1 MSSQTPDAP
10 APRIIDIAPD
20 MAPERID
27 RYLAGQFEDLSR
39 SRLKALIEDGRLQL
53 DGAPMRDPSAKTRP
67 GGRYVLH
74 LPPPRAAV
82 PKPQDIPLSILYE
95 DAHLVVLDKKAGM
108 TVHPA
113 AGNWSGTLVHALLHH
128 CAGGL
133 SGIGGVERPGIVHRL
148 DKDTSGVMV
157 VAKSDAAHQGLSAQF
172 AAHSVERAY
181 LAAVRGAPNPRA
193 GRIETRL
200 ARSPRNRKKQA
211 VVRDPQSSH
220 GRLAITNY
228 TTRRT
233 FGQIPGAPAG
243 TAAAALLTC
252 RLETGRTH
260 QIRVHMAHIGCP
272 LLGDQLYGKD
282 RALARIA
289 TPQGEVLKDF
299 RRQAL
304 HAAVLGFVHP
314 LSGEQ
319 LRFETPP
326 PKDMQRLIKFL
337 ERL

>member
-1 MSSQTPDAP
+1 MDPQTPPVP
-10 APRIIDIAPD
+10 APRSIDIPAD

-27 RYLAGQFEDLSR
+27 RYLASLFDDLSR

-53 DGAPMRDPSAKTRP
+53 DGAPMTDPSAKTRP
-67 GGRYVLH
+67 GGHYVLS
-74 LPPPRAAV
+74 LPAPRAAT
-82 PKPQDIPLSILYE
+82 PQPQDIPLAILFE
-95 DAHLVVLDKKAGM
+95 DEHLIVLDKKAGM

-181 LAAVRGAPNPRA
+181 LAAVRGAPSPRA

-200 ARSPRNRKKQA
+200 ARSPHNRKKQA
-211 VVRDPQSSH
+211 VVRDPASRH
-220 GRLAITNY
+220 GRLAVTNY
-228 TTRRT
+228 QTLHCY
-233 FGQIPGAPAG
+233 GQIPGAPAG
-243 TAAAALLTC
+243 TPAAALVRC

-260 QIRVHMAHIGCP
+260 QIRVHMTHIGCP
-272 LLGDQLYGKD
+272 LLGDKVYGKD

-289 TPQGEVLKDF
+289 TPEGEVLQDF

-304 HAAVLGFVHP
+304 HAAVLGFTHP
-314 LSGEQ
+314 VTGQ
-319 LRFETPP
+319 TLRFETPP
-326 PKDMQRLIKFL
+326 PKDMQRLIRFL